1 MISEC
6 SPHIPSTKKVIEKIK
21 MATGLQS
28 SSGDSGKGHSKF
40 TENKI
45 THGFSLV
52 KGKSLHEMEDFH
64 VAEFRKVESH
74 ELGLFAIYDGH
85 LGHSVAHYLQRNLFN
100 NILNEPGFWDDPV
113 SAIMNAYRRTDSTI
127 LDKAPDLGPGGS
139 TAVTAILIN
148 GNRLLVANVGDS
160 RAVLS
165 RQGTAVQLSI
175 DHEPS
180 NEREAIET
188 KGGFVTRLPGDVAR
202 VDGQLAVAR
211 AFGDKMLKEH
221 LSSDPDVREE
231 WISENDELLIVA
243 SDGLWKVM
251 NNQEAV
257 DLVVKTKDPKAA
269 AKQLTDTALERRS
282 KDDISCIVVRF

>member
-1 MISEC
+1 MLTDC
-6 SPHIPSTKKVIEKIK
+6 SPHLPSTKKVIEKIK

-28 SSGDSGKGHSKF
+28 TSADSGKGHSKY
-40 TENKI
+40 TEI

-52 KGKSLHEMEDFH
+52 KGKSRHEMEDFH
-64 VAEFRKVESH
+64 VAEFRKVQSH

-85 LGHSVAHYLQRNLFN
+85 LGHSVAHYLQRNLFD
-100 NILNEPGFWDDPV
+100 NILNEPGFWDNPV
-113 SAIMNAYRRTDSTI
+113 VAIMNAYRRTDSAI
-127 LDKAPDLGPGGS
+127 LEKAPDLGPGGS
-139 TAVTAILIN
+139 TAVTVILIN
-148 GNRLLVANVGDS
+148 GNHLLVANVGDS
-160 RAVLS
+160 RAVLC
-165 RQGTAVQLSI
+165 RQGTAIQLSI

-188 KGGFVTRLPGDVAR
+188 KGGFVTKLPGDVAR

-211 AFGDKMLKEH
+211 AFGDKTLKEH
-221 LSSDPDVREE
+221 LSSDPDVKAER
-231 WISENDELLIVA
+231 ISDDDEFLIVA

-257 DLVVKTKDPKAA
+257 ELVRKTKDPKAA
-269 AKQLTDTALERRS
+269 AKQLTEAALERKS